1 MQILVTLKT
10 SSYLMTITQA
20 LLIDLES
27 QWIVN
32 KNGQMTLN
40 NF

>member
-1 MQILVTLKT
+1 MQILVTLET

-27 QWIVN
+27 QWLVN
-32 KNGQMTLN
+32 KNVQMTLN